1 MNKKILLS
9 TISVIIL
16 AWQSCSDDISPA
28 EEELSYANFLQ
39 DTITVSSS
47 GGEAIAF
54 VEWAAS
60 NWEIEMDEDKGVVT
74 NISPKTGA
82 HTVSKQSARIKFTC
96 SINTTGKERTQE
108 IFLLNKTSGER
119 SKLLIKQS
127 SEVIVSIGIYV
138 STTGS
143 DKDGDGSKHKP
154 FRTIAKAATTVQP
167 GDTVFVEEGTYSEH
181 SIRPAISGI
190 EGAMIVFKP
199 ASSISEVIIKHPAVV
214 FEDKTSVFDLTDRN
228 YIQIEGFNFR
238 DYKYDK
244 ASVFIKNGVGNV
256 VINNRF
262 ENLGNN
268 QVMDGTAT
276 CVVYIY
282 NSKFNTI
289 RNNYFKNIYGDGV
302 HTKRASYNNLVSENT
317 FIDFKGKPRGWAPTG
332 SFSSNMGAEESL
344 DDGGDNIFA
353 FNYSEKGKAVIWFDR
368 DGSRNV
374 ILRNVGKESQ
384 SLFFNESRCVKNLA
398 QENIA
403 INMTSPAYETARY
416 ETGWTEDARW
426 INNVAYN
433 CKTGYYVSKSW
444 RDEFRNNITVNSG
457 DYNLVFTDL
466 ASASGPHIFENNLW
480 FTNGKS
486 NSIQYEGTNLSVQD
500 FASKVGETGTL
511 SVDPQFVDPENGDF
525 RLKES
530 SPAKGAADT
539 GIDLGAYAVYPK
551 TEVGYDD
558 TLPLT
563 GNMQVSFNSTIST
576 AVRGNVRYLIL
587 DLNRTADKPISVEV
601 VPVAGDARD
610 GVDYDME
617 SRVVTFNMGDKRKN
631 VAVTFKG
638 TAKHDQLVAFRL
650 NNPEGAQ
657 IGAKNLHVI
666 RVNNN

>member
-199 ASSISEVIIKHPAVV
+199 ANSTSEVVIKHPGTTVN
-214 FEDKTSVFDLTDRN
+214 DLTPIFDLGYRD
-228 YIQIEGFNFR
+228 YIWIEGFQFK
-238 DYKYDK
+238 DFKYGK
-244 ASVFIKNGVGNV
+244 ASIFIDRGNDNV
-256 VINNRF
+256 IINNRF
-262 ENLGNN
+262 ENLGVNEI
-268 QVMDGTAT
+268 TAWNAT
-276 CVVYIY
+276 SVIFLYYSERNV
-282 NSKFNTI
+282 I
-289 RNNYFKNIYGDGV
+289 RNNYFENIVGDGIGV
-302 HTKRASYNNLVSENT
+302 NDTAGKNLIIENSFYNFHGMKRS
-317 FIDFKGKPRGWAPTG
+317 WAPTG
-332 SFSSNMGAEESL
+332 NFTSGITCQETKT
-344 DDGGDNIFA
+344 GDNIFA
-353 FNYSEKGKAVIWFDR
+353 FNYGEKQGSFIWYDR
-368 DGSRNV
+368 NGSDN
-374 ILRNVGKESQ
+374 IAFRNVGYDCNA
-384 SLFFNESRCVKNLA
+384 FIFNESRCVRNVI
-398 QENIA
+398 QENIGYNIRSVA
-403 INMTSPAYETARY
+403 FETARY

-480 FTNGKS
+480 FTNGKP
-486 NSIQYEGTNLSVQD
+486 NSMQYEGKNLSVQD
-500 FASKVGETGTL
+500 FASRVGETVTL
-511 SVDPQFVDPENGDF
+511 AIDPQFVDPQNGDF
-525 RLKES
+525 RLKDS